1 MQASEF
7 LLRTILRVMRNV
19 GAFDALISNLFGA
32 DYAVFYCLLN
42 PENRIQKTHN
52 PTGKEKQGTAPPKRR
67 RAGMILCVSYF
78 FAGTGGSEIYKKL

>member
-1 MQASEF
+1 
-7 LLRTILRVMRNV
+7 MRNV

-52 PTGKEKQGTAPPKRR
+52 PTGKEKQGDSPSKKTAGRHDFMRFLLFCWNWWQRNIQK
-67 RAGMILCVSYF
+67 IVN
-78 FAGTGGSEIYKKL
+78 T